1 MVKDNMLVFLFVR
14 KWVCDMIDFAKYD
27 LDYEVPLNPANLVDF
42 INMIADDDQTRSEN
56 YYMQS
61 DAYLECADELAKWL
75 HDNIGIA
82 NVFDYGVMLYL
93 ANHSVELKIKSFLI
107 KINEQD
113 IIGHDCVKLAEKI
126 PDKYFYEIIDGV
138 GKQTFIDNIKS
149 LKKYNTDQN
158 ELGRY
163 TEDKNGARIARDKN
177 GEVYVP
183 LMSIMYIYHQ
193 IIDLLNANYKRIS
206 KGD

>member
-27 LDYEVPLNPANLVDF
+27 LDYEVPLNPVNFVDF
-42 INMIADDDQTRSEN
+42 TNTTVDSNQIRSEN

-75 HDNIGIA
+75 YDNIGIA
-82 NVFDYGVMLYL
+82 NAFDYGVMLYL

-107 KINEQD
+107 KINEHD
-113 IIGHDCVKLAEKI
+113 IIGHDYVKLAEKI
-126 PDKYFYEIIDGV
+126 PDKYFYEIIDGA
-138 GKQTFIDNIKS
+138 GKQALIDNIKS
-149 LKKYNTDQN
+149 LNKYNTKQN

-163 TEDKNGARIARDKN
+163 TEDKNGMRIPRNKN
-177 GEVYVP
+177 DEVYVP

-206 KGD
+206 KGE

>member
-1 MVKDNMLVFLFVR
+1 MLAFLFVR
-14 KWVCDMIDFAKYD
+14 KQVLDMIDFTKYD
-27 LDYEVPLNPANLVDF
+27 IDYEIPLNPANLVDF
-42 INMIADDDQTRSEN
+42 TNVIADDGQTRSTN
-56 YYMQS
+56 YFMQS

-75 HDNIGIA
+75 HNNISKA

-113 IIGHDCVKLAEKI
+113 ITGHDCAKLAEKI
-126 PDKYFYEIIDGV
+126 PDKYFYEIVDGV
-138 GKQTFIDNIKS
+138 GKQTLIDNIKS
-149 LKKYNTDQN
+149 LNKYNTKQN

-163 TEDKNGARIARDKN
+163 TEDKNGARLARNKN

-183 LMSIMYIYHQ
+183 LMSIMYTYHQ
-193 IIDLLNANYKRIS
+193 IIDLLNKNYRRIS